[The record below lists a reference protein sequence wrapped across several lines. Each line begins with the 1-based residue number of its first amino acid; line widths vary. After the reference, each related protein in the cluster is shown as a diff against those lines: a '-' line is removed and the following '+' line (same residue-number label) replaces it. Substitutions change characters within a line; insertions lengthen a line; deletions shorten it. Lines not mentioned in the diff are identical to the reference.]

1 MVRYFYAWMPVVIVL
16 GTVVVLSS
24 AYLALIVL
32 MLLVP
37 VALAGLAWAIVGVPY
52 MVGRAVNR
60 RWHARTGPTP
70 QAAAAL
76 SPAEHQE

>member
-76 SPAEHQE
+76 SPGEHQE